1 MKTISSVDYY
11 SSLYISIKSRINAIT
26 KSLNNKSSIK
36 RKIKWNDDLRTD
48 QEESFRK
55 TRKKLNVDKQLNTVT
70 LF

>member
-26 KSLNNKSSIK
+26 KSLNNKSFIK
-36 RKIKWNDDLRTD
+36 RKIKWNTGLRTD
-48 QEESFRK
+48 QEESFGK